1 MAEQSGPDD
10 RRQVVEGILR
20 EAGELLDAVRGF
32 DPAPLLAAAD
42 AIVGALRSNGKV
54 LTFGNGG
61 SASDAE
67 HLAAELVGRF
77 ARERRGWPAI
87 ALTADSSVVTSIG
100 NDLGFDQIF
109 ARQVEA
115 LGAPG
120 DVAVAISTSGSSA
133 NVVRGFEAAER
144 TGLRRVALTGR
155 DGGSL
160 GRSAEIHLNVP
171 HDTTARVQ
179 EVHRVWIHALCELVE
194 REMTA

>member
-133 NVVRGFEAAER
+133 PEISARNFCSSRAACRSDGEALSDSAMAYSDLPSAVRWMSLACKGTPPMRNITMDSR
-144 TGLRRVALTGR
+144 T
-155 DGGSL
+155 S
-160 GRSAEIHLNVP
+160 
-171 HDTTARVQ
+171 
-179 EVHRVWIHALCELVE
+179 
-194 REMTA
+194 